1 GVAVTATM
9 AVTTMLF
16 ASFAKE
22 KWHWSRVRVM
32 VFVLPLLTIDLAFFG
47 ANLVKILDG
56 GWFPLAVGGFIFTLM
71 ATYRMGRKILADRLS
86 ASSISIDA
94 FLMELEGNRIPR
106 VPGVAIFMSRHS
118 DGVPTTLLHNI
129 KHNKIVHQNVVLLT
143 VETEDRPR
151 VDEEQRY
158 EWETLGHGVMRLTLH
173 FGFMED
179 PDIPVALAGI
189 GKGPVTFDP
198 MTTSY
203 FLGRETLI
211 PTKQPGMAIW
221 REHLFAWMM
230 RNSSSASQFF
240 SLPPNQV
247 IELGAQVEL

>member
-1 GVAVTATM
+1 
-9 AVTTMLF
+9 
-16 ASFAKE
+16 
-22 KWHWSRVRVM
+22 
-32 VFVLPLLTIDLAFFG
+32 
-47 ANLVKILDG
+47 
-56 GWFPLAVGGFIFTLM
+56 
-71 ATYRMGRKILADRLS
+71 
-86 ASSISIDA
+86 
-94 FLMELEGNRIPR
+94 
-106 VPGVAIFMSRHS
+106 MSRTNE
-118 DGVPTTLLHNI
+118 GIPTTLLHNI

-151 VDEEQRY
+151 LDGEQRF
-158 EWETLGHGVMRLTLH
+158 EWATLGHGVFRLTLH

-179 PDIPVALAGI
+179 PDIPAALSGVGTGLVAL
-189 GKGPVTFDP
+189 DP